1 MHAVRTPLP
10 GFCDQGNPLT
20 IKQEVVKVAKKVAF
34 LQGNEA
40 AAQGALYAGC
50 KFFAGYP
57 ITPSTEVAEVM
68 SAELPKI
75 GGKFIQMEDE
85 IGAMSAVIGASLTGA
100 KVLTAT
106 SGPGLSLK
114 QEIIGYGCITEV
126 PCVIVNVMRGGP
138 STGMPTGPSQ
148 SDVMCAKWGTHGDH
162 PAICLVP
169 ASVQELF
176 EETVRA
182 FNLAEKYRTPVMVM
196 PDEIVGHM
204 REQIVFPEPGE
215 LEVIDRTAP
224 SVPPEQYKPYDTSF
238 GDVPPLAAFGSGYRF
253 HVTGLNKMQDGFPTT
268 KAQIVQ
274 AEEERQVRKV
284 EANADDIIKYEE
296 YLTDDAEVV
305 VVAFGSTSRSARF
318 AVNEARKQ
326 GIKAGLFRLITFWP
340 FPEKQLLALS
350 KKVKAFITPEMNL
363 GMCTDV
369 VKGSVEGNAPVH
381 GIFRVDGEPINPGQI
396 LDKIKEVK

>member
-1 MHAVRTPLP
+1 M
-10 GFCDQGNPLT
+10 
-20 IKQEVVKVAKKVAF
+20 KVAKKVAF

-50 KFFAGYP
+50 TFFGGYP

-68 SAELPKI
+68 SVELPKI

-85 IGAMSAVIGASLTGA
+85 IGAMASVIGASLTGA

-114 QEIIGYGCITEV
+114 QELIGYACIAET

-162 PAICLVP
+162 PAICLTP

-196 PDEIVGHM
+196 PDEIVAHM
-204 REQIVFPEPGE
+204 RERIVFPEPGE
-215 LEVIDRTAP
+215 LEVINRTAP
-224 SVPPEQYKPYDTSF
+224 TVAPAEYKPYDTSF

-253 HVTGLNKMQDGFPTT
+253 HVTGLNKGQDGFPTT
-268 KAQIVQ
+268 KAAWVQ

-284 EANADDIIKYEE
+284 DANVDDIVQFEE
-296 YLTDDAEVV
+296 YELADAEVAI
-305 VVAFGSTSRSARF
+305 VAFGSTSRSARF

-326 GIKAGLFRLITFWP
+326 GIKAGLFRIKTFWP
-340 FPEKQLLALS
+340 FPDKQIAALAG
-350 KKVKAFITPEMNL
+350 KVKAFITPEMNL
-363 GMCTDV
+363 GMCTGE
-369 VKGSVEGNAPVH
+369 VKRCAEGKAAVH

-396 LDKIKEVK
+396 LEKIKEVK

>member
-1 MHAVRTPLP
+1 M
-10 GFCDQGNPLT
+10 
-20 IKQEVVKVAKKVAF
+20 AKKVAF

-50 KFFAGYP
+50 SFFAGYP

-85 IGAMSAVIGASLTGA
+85 IAAMAAVIGGSLTGS
-100 KVLTAT
+100 KTLTAT

-114 QEIIGYGCITEV
+114 QELIGYACIAETPV
-126 PCVIVNVMRGGP
+126 VIYNVMRGGP

-169 ASVQELF
+169 ASVQEIF

-196 PDEIVGHM
+196 PDEIGAHM
-204 REQIVFPEPGE
+204 RERIVFPEPGE
-215 LEVIDRTAP
+215 LEVINRTAP
-224 SVPPEQYKPYDTSF
+224 TVSPAEYKPYDTKF
-238 GDVPPLAAFGSGYRF
+238 GDVPPLAAFGTDYRF
-253 HVTGLNKMQDGFPTT
+253 HVTGLNKAEDGFPTT
-268 KAQIVQ
+268 KAALVQ
-274 AEEERQVRKV
+274 AEEERQIRKV
-284 EANADDIIKYEE
+284 DANIDEIVQFEE
-296 YLTDDAEVV
+296 YQLEDAEIAI
-305 VVAFGSTSRSARF
+305 VAFGSTSRSARF

-326 GIKAGLFRLITFWP
+326 GIKAGLFRIKTFWP
-340 FPEKQLLALS
+340 FPDKQIAALAG
-350 KKVKAFITPEMNL
+350 KVKAFITPEMNL
-363 GMCTDV
+363 GMCTGE
-369 VKGSVEGNAPVH
+369 VKRCAEGKASVS

-396 LDKIKEVK
+396 LEKIKEVM

>member
-1 MHAVRTPLP
+1 V
-10 GFCDQGNPLT
+10 N
-20 IKQEVVKVAKKVAF
+20 VAKKVAF

-50 KFFAGYP
+50 TFFGGYP

-68 SAELPKI
+68 SVELPKL

-85 IGAMSAVIGASLTGA
+85 IGAMASVIGASLTGA

-114 QEIIGYGCITEV
+114 QELIGYACIAET

-162 PAICLVP
+162 AAICLVP

-182 FNLAEKYRTPVMVM
+182 FNLAEKYRMPVMVM
-196 PDEIVGHM
+196 PDEIVAHM
-204 REQIVFPEPGE
+204 RERIVFPEPGE
-215 LEVIDRTAP
+215 LEVINRTAP

-238 GDVPPLAAFGSGYRF
+238 GDVPPLAAFGSDYRF

-268 KAQIVQ
+268 KASVVQ
-274 AEEERQVRKV
+274 AEEERQIRKV
-284 EANADDIIKYEE
+284 DANVDDIVTFEE
-296 YLTDDAEVV
+296 YLLDDAEIAII
-305 VVAFGSTSRSARF
+305 AFGSTSRSARF

-326 GIKAGLFRLITFWP
+326 GIKAGLFRIKTFWP
-340 FPEKQLLALS
+340 FPDKQIKALAS
-350 KKVKAFITPEMNL
+350 KVKAFITPEMNL
-363 GMCTDV
+363 GMCTGEV
-369 VKGSVEGNAPVH
+369 QRCAEGKAPVL

-396 LDKIKEVK
+396 LDKMKEVK